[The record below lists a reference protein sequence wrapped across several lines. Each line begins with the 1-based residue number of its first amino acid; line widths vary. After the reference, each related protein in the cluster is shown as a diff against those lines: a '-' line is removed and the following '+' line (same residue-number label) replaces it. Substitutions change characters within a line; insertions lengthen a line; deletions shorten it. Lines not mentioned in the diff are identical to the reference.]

1 MATIAFKNEAF
12 TDFSLPE
19 NKQAFEAALAQ
30 VRGDFGKH
38 WDLLIAGERV
48 TSDNKITSIDPADPN
63 TVIGTVGK
71 ASKEQAKQAID
82 SAHEYFTNEW
92 RFVDGHARARILF
105 RAAAMLRTRK
115 HEFSATMVYEESK
128 NWAEADGDTAEAID
142 FLEFYAREM
151 MRLDREQ
158 EVVDYPGDENNLYY
172 IPLGVGV
179 VIPPWNFPLAIM
191 AGMTTATLVTGNACV
206 LKPAST
212 SPVVAAKFVDLLL
225 DAGMPAKAITFCPG
239 SGGEVGDTL
248 VDHPKTR
255 FIAFTGSKEVGLRI
269 HERAAKVNDGQ
280 MWIKRT
286 ILEMGGKDGMVVDE
300 TADLDYAADQAVV
313 AAYGFQGQKC
323 SACSRVIAVDAIYD
337 ELVDKIVERVKKLN
351 VDHPSKNPNLGAV
364 IDAAAHGNI
373 MQYIERAKA
382 DGNEIMCGGKAIEGG
397 YFVEPTVFKNV
408 KDTDTIAQEEIFG
421 PVLACIRATDFED
434 ALRIFNGTEFGL
446 TGGLISN
453 IRERL
458 ERARR
463 EFMVGNL
470 YLNRKITGALV
481 GVQPF
486 GGFNMSGTDSKAGG
500 QDYLGLFMQGKSV
513 TEKF

>member
-248 VDHPKTR
+248 VYHPKTR
-255 FIAFTGSKEVGLRI
+255 FIAFTGSK
-269 HERAAKVNDGQ
+269 
-280 MWIKRT
+280 
-286 ILEMGGKDGMVVDE
+286 
-300 TADLDYAADQAVV
+300 
-313 AAYGFQGQKC
+313 
-323 SACSRVIAVDAIYD
+323 
-337 ELVDKIVERVKKLN
+337 
-351 VDHPSKNPNLGAV
+351 
-364 IDAAAHGNI
+364 
-373 MQYIERAKA
+373 
-382 DGNEIMCGGKAIEGG
+382 
-397 YFVEPTVFKNV
+397 
-408 KDTDTIAQEEIFG
+408 
-421 PVLACIRATDFED
+421 
-434 ALRIFNGTEFGL
+434 
-446 TGGLISN
+446 
-453 IRERL
+453 
-458 ERARR
+458 
-463 EFMVGNL
+463 
-470 YLNRKITGALV
+470 
-481 GVQPF
+481 
-486 GGFNMSGTDSKAGG
+486 
-500 QDYLGLFMQGKSV
+500 
-513 TEKF
+513 